1 MRGEQGRVKL
11 RFNQIIVCVIPKTY
25 ATDDIISPF
34 GSWGKGETR
43 GWDHDGMKRFEEGVS
58 DEDQCMKKGVL

>member
-1 MRGEQGRVKL
+1 MTGAALCSVYFIPVRKD
-11 RFNQIIVCVIPKTY
+11 PKTY

-34 GSWGKGETR
+34 EPWGKGETR

-58 DEDQCMKKGVL
+58 DEVQCMKKGGL